1 MFTAL
6 FGPPRVQGSPNLIVE
21 RSTTNTSPVDHIY
34 DVLDAQGKFQ
44 VQEGSP
50 EVLLPPHRS
59 LSNHTR
65 SPAGSQFEQAR
76 TSLGQFEQ
84 ARASFGQFDRE
95 HQWTL
100 LDRHNG
106 GRSLVLLATCLNL
119 KSSQRRDGG
128 QGVRILK
135 VRLSSELSWELSS
148 ELLDARYKNS
158 AFQPKW

>member
-6 FGPPRVQGSPNLIVE
+6 FGPPRVQRSPNLIVE
-21 RSTTNTSPVDHIY
+21 RRTTNTSPVDHIY

-65 SPAGSQFEQAR
+65 SPAGSQFEQAWA
-76 TSLGQFEQ
+76 SL
-84 ARASFGQFDRE
+84 GQFDRE

-100 LDRHNG
+100 LQRW
-106 GRSLVLLATCLNL
+106 SESVQVLLATCLNL

>member
-21 RSTTNTSPVDHIY
+21 RSPTNTSPVWVNISTSNSLAHIY
-34 DVLDAQGKFQ
+34 DVLDAQGEFQ

-76 TSLGQFEQ
+76 ASL
-84 ARASFGQFDRE
+84 GQFDRE

-100 LDRHNG
+100 LDRVW
-106 GRSLVLLATCLNL
+106 SVQVLLATCLNL